1 MLLAKKGQYKSQGL
15 GDFAKPHYRVGQA
28 STRRATRSSPGGRLA
43 DRRGTIAAIFLAAR
57 CDFDNK
63 NGAAP
68 LPAGF

>member
-1 MLLAKKGQYKSQGL
+1 L
-15 GDFAKPHYRVGQA
+15 
-28 STRRATRSSPGGRLA
+28 STRFIVSDGLCPAVPGGRPA
-43 DRRGTIAAIFLAAR
+43 ERRGTIAAIFLAAR

>member
-1 MLLAKKGQYKSQGL
+1 VSL
-15 GDFAKPHYRVGQA
+15 GSRERYGPP
-28 STRRATRSSPGGRLA
+28 PGGRPA
-43 DRRGTIAAIFLAAR
+43 ERRGTIAAIFLAAR